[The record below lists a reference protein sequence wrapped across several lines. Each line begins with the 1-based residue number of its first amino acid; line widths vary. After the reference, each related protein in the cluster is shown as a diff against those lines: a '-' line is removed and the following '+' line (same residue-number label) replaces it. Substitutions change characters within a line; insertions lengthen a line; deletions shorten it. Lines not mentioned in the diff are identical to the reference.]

1 MKTVRNSI
9 GSSAGVEE
17 KRKVTV
23 TFMDETPK
31 QRRRRKAE
39 RDDFGWRR
47 NAVDYVGLA
56 EQELDIIIEEDGESD
71 GSEISDDDGF
81 VGR

>member
-1 MKTVRNSI
+1 MRPLSRGGGGKL
-9 GSSAGVEE
+9 
-17 KRKVTV
+17 
-23 TFMDETPK
+23 
-31 QRRRRKAE
+31 

-47 NAVDYVGLA
+47 NAVDYVGMA
-56 EQELDIIIEEDGESD
+56 EQELDFIIEEDGESD